1 VVVLTRP
8 ISVFGYQ
15 EWVIF
20 ALTSGYY
27 FMQALHAQSSVAV
40 GMKGASKAME
50 AMNKVTW
57 FIVCLNY
64 I

>member
-1 VVVLTRP
+1 
-8 ISVFGYQ
+8 
-15 EWVIF
+15 
-20 ALTSGYY
+20 
-27 FMQALHAQSSVAV
+27 MQALHAQSSVAV

-57 FIVCLNY
+57 FIVCLDY